1 MDEKRKKSRYFA
13 PLNEFNTGR
22 DGGFRAEA
30 FYAQTNH
37 AITIRSHIFKKRKE
51 RAIQ

>member
-1 MDEKRKKSRYFA
+1 MKNGRNRVYL
-13 PLNEFNTGR
+13 PLLWSLNTGR

-30 FYAQTNH
+30 FYAQINH
-37 AITIRSHIFKKRKE
+37 AITIRSHIFKERKE